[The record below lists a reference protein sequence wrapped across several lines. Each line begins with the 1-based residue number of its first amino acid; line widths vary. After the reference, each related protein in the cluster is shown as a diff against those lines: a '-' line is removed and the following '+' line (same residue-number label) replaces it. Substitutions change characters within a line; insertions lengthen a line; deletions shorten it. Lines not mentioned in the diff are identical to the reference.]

1 MKMIPTDVNYWV
13 SSWWWTTL
21 ASIWLPSIPA
31 SILLHSTL
39 SARDSRTAFSPAS
52 AAGSRG
58 RQWCTCCPWM
68 RSNPASNGSQ
78 MASITDWTT
87 AIHVPVINIVHH
99 NSHSMQ
105 PSQGRMLI
113 LPDTGQKVLSR
124 KEKHPHCKLYS
135 LSNNMA
141 DMDMH
146 SKYMFCLRNCHLE
159 YHSWLL
165 SIRCNLRNI
174 QIRNN
179 VWTDPLTG
187 ETIVEALEG
196 SDSALSSHQ
205 NTLGS

>member
-39 SARDSRTAFSPAS
+39 SARGSRTAFSPAS

-113 LPDTGQKVLSR
+113 LPDTGQKSVIKERKTSTLQIVFPLQQYGWYGYAFQIHVLLKELPSGISLMII
-124 KEKHPHCKLYS
+124 KHSLQLEKHP
-135 LSNNMA
+135 N
-141 DMDMH
+141 
-146 SKYMFCLRNCHLE
+146 
-159 YHSWLL
+159 
-165 SIRCNLRNI
+165 
-174 QIRNN
+174 
-179 VWTDPLTG
+179 
-187 ETIVEALEG
+187 
-196 SDSALSSHQ
+196 
-205 NTLGS
+205 